1 MMDLKEQIELE
12 KTTVNELIQRMMD
25 SSRLETTMADS
36 EYLIKNWQ
44 DFKGKPIGGKLM
56 VYDYDT
62 PHFKDDN
69 YLQTSVL
76 DSFEIVEVIPI
87 VDKTGK
93 LKSYEY
99 YGYWS
104 PFWFLESGW
113 QVNHAA
119 CFSEIKQIQGG
130 IEFIG
135 TGDTKGNYDLILS
148 TIEVEINERDA
159 AMVKEWN
166 DFKKKNPKRL
176 KLAREQVREEFVE
189 SIIRKGWLNED

>member
-1 MMDLKEQIELE
+1 MMDLKEQIKNE
-12 KTTVNELIQRMMD
+12 KTRVNGLIQSVMD
-25 SSRLETTMADS
+25 SSRLNATKSDS

-44 DFKGKPIGGKLM
+44 DFKGEPIGGKLLI
-56 VYDYDT
+56 YDYASN
-62 PHFKDDN
+62 HFKDDN
-69 YLQTSVL
+69 YFLTSVL
-76 DSFEIVEVIPI
+76 DSFEIVEVIP
-87 VDKTGK
+87 VMDNSGN

-119 CFSEIKQIQGG
+119 CFSSIKKTQGG

-135 TGDTKGNYDLILS
+135 TGDHRGQYDLILS

-159 AMVKEWN
+159 EMVKEWN
-166 DFKKKNPKRL
+166 DFKTNNPKRL
-176 KLAREQVREEFVE
+176 KLAREQVREEFVDA
-189 SIIRKGWLNED
+189 IIYKGWLK

>member
-1 MMDLKEQIELE
+1 MMDLKEQIKNE
-12 KTTVNELIQRMMD
+12 KMRVNKLIQTFMD
-25 SSRLETTMADS
+25 SSRLENMNTDS
-36 EYLIKNWQ
+36 EYLIKDWM
-44 DFKGKPIGGKLM
+44 DFKGEPIGGKLI

-62 PHFKDDN
+62 PHFKDED
-69 YLQTSVL
+69 YLQTTVL
-76 DSFEIVEVIPI
+76 DSFEIVEVVPI
-87 VDKTGK
+87 IDKTGK
-93 LKSYEY
+93 LTSYEY

-119 CFSEIKQIQGG
+119 CFSKITQIQGG

-159 AMVKEWN
+159 EMVKEWN
-166 DFKKKNPKRL
+166 EFKRANPKRL
-176 KLAREQVREEFVE
+176 KLARTQVREEFVD
-189 SIIRKGWLNED
+189 SIIRKGWLK

>member
-1 MMDLKEQIELE
+1 MMDLKEQIKNE
-12 KTTVNELIQRMMD
+12 KTRVNGLIQSVMD
-25 SSRLETTMADS
+25 SSRLNATKSDS

-44 DFKGKPIGGKLM
+44 DFKGEPIGGKLLI
-56 VYDYDT
+56 YDYASN
-62 PHFKDDN
+62 HFKDDN
-69 YLQTSVL
+69 YFLTSVL
-76 DSFEIVEVIPI
+76 DSFEIVEVIP
-87 VDKTGK
+87 VMDNSRN

-119 CFSEIKQIQGG
+119 CFSSIKETQGG

-135 TGDTKGNYDLILS
+135 TGDHRGQYDLILS

-159 AMVKEWN
+159 EMVKEWN
-166 DFKKKNPKRL
+166 DFKTNNPKRL
-176 KLAREQVREEFVE
+176 KLAREQVREEFVDA
-189 SIIRKGWLNED
+189 IIYKGWLK

>member
-1 MMDLKEQIELE
+1 MMDLKEQIKNE
-12 KTTVNELIQRMMD
+12 KTRVNGLIQSVMD
-25 SSRLETTMADS
+25 SSRLNATKSDS

-44 DFKGKPIGGKLM
+44 DFKGEPIGGKLLI
-56 VYDYDT
+56 YDYASN
-62 PHFKDDN
+62 HFKDDN
-69 YLQTSVL
+69 YFLTSVL
-76 DSFEIVEVIPI
+76 DSFEIVEVIP
-87 VDKTGK
+87 VMDNSGN

-119 CFSEIKQIQGG
+119 CFSSIKKTQGG

-135 TGDTKGNYDLILS
+135 TGDHRGQYDLILS

-159 AMVKEWN
+159 EMVKEWN
-166 DFKKKNPKRL
+166 DFKTNNPNRL

-189 SIIRKGWLNED
+189 AIIYKGWLK

>member
-1 MMDLKEQIELE
+1 MMDLIEQIKNE
-12 KTTVNELIQRMMD
+12 KTRVNKLIQKFMD
-25 SSRLETTMADS
+25 SSRLENTNPDS
-36 EYLIKNWQ
+36 EYLIRGWQ
-44 DFKGKPIGGKLM
+44 DFKGEPIGGKLI

-62 PHFKDDN
+62 PHFKDED
-69 YLQTSVL
+69 YLQTTVL
-76 DSFEIVEVIPI
+76 DSFEIVEVVPI
-87 VDKTGK
+87 IDKTGK
-93 LKSYEY
+93 LTSYEY

-119 CFSEIKQIQGG
+119 CFSKITQIQGG

-159 AMVKEWN
+159 EMVKEWN
-166 DFKKKNPKRL
+166 EFKRANPKRL
-176 KLAREQVREEFVE
+176 KLARTQVREEFVD
-189 SIIRKGWLNED
+189 SIIRKGWLK

>member
-1 MMDLKEQIELE
+1 MMDLKEQIKNE
-12 KTTVNELIQRMMD
+12 KTRVNKLIQKFMD
-25 SSRLETTMADS
+25 SSRLEKMNTDS
-36 EYLIKNWQ
+36 EYLIKDWM
-44 DFKGKPIGGKLM
+44 DFKGEPIGGKLI

-62 PHFKDDN
+62 PHFKNED
-69 YLQTSVL
+69 YLQTTVL
-76 DSFEIVEVIPI
+76 DSFEIVEVVPI
-87 VDKTGK
+87 IDKTGK
-93 LKSYEY
+93 LTSYEY

-148 TIEVEINERDA
+148 TIEVEINEKDA
-159 AMVKEWN
+159 KMVKEWN
-166 DFKKKNPKRL
+166 DFKHKNPKRL
-176 KLAREQVREEFVE
+176 KLAMSQVREEFVD

>member
-1 MMDLKEQIELE
+1 MMDLKEQIKNE
-12 KTTVNELIQRMMD
+12 KTRVNGLIQSVMD
-25 SSRLETTMADS
+25 SSRLNATKSDS

-44 DFKGKPIGGKLM
+44 DFKGEPIGGKLLI
-56 VYDYDT
+56 YDYASN
-62 PHFKDDN
+62 HFKDDN
-69 YLQTSVL
+69 YFLTSVL
-76 DSFEIVEVIPI
+76 DSFEIVEVIP
-87 VDKTGK
+87 VMDNSGN

-119 CFSEIKQIQGG
+119 CFSSIKKTQGG

-135 TGDTKGNYDLILS
+135 TGDHRGQYDLILS

-159 AMVKEWN
+159 EMVKEWN
-166 DFKKKNPKRL
+166 DFKTNNPKRL

-189 SIIRKGWLNED
+189 AIIYKGWLK